1 MREDKDRGSG
11 YGVFVVVGNRELGA
25 RCLGAS
31 TRAAEEPAAEGLHE
45 V

>member
-11 YGVFVVVGNRELGA
+11 YGVFVVVGNREFGA
-25 RCLGAS
+25 RCLGAN
-31 TRAAEEPAAEGLHE
+31 TRAAEEPTAEGLHE